1 MFGCSSGYLKDYGE
15 FDSLGIAR
23 EYLDAGSQ
31 SVLGNLW
38 DVTDVDI
45 DKFSLS
51 LMDKTGLLLTSPKL
65 EVQDLV
71 SAANSSRDACNL
83 KFIVG
88 AAPVVYGLPVRFLRL
103 SEK

>member
-23 EYLDAGSQ
+23 EYLDAGSP

-45 DKFSLS
+45 DKFALS
-51 LMDKTGLLLTSPKL
+51 LMEKTGLSTLPSSS
-65 EVQDLV
+65 QDLV
-71 SAANSSRDACNL
+71 SAANLSREACSL
-83 KFIVG
+83 EFIVG
-88 AAPVVYGLPVRFLRL
+88 AAPVVYGLPISFFT
-103 SEK
+103 